1 MFQCLRGQYHQ
12 HLISLKSHVKC
23 HQKRDDIMSG
33 TLRYN
38 KGLGDQTQ

>member
-12 HLISLKSHVKC
+12 HLKSLKSHIKY

-38 KGLGDQTQ
+38 KGLGD